1 MVYKEVK
8 HSFYGGDYMLVNI
21 SQKRIDEEKL
31 LKEVQGFEIEHNQNA
46 YIFMNEE
53 TLRELV
59 NVCPALMYFQ
69 ATESYDGMISSYCG
83 RKVYRDENLKFGEV
97 EVR

>member
-1 MVYKEVK
+1 MVALPKIIK

-21 SQKRIDEEKL
+21 SQINEEKL
-31 LKEVQGFEIEHNQNA
+31 IKEVQGFEIEHNQNA

-53 TLRELV
+53 TFGELV
-59 NVCPALMYFQ
+59 SAYPPLMYFQ
-69 ATESYDGMISSYCG
+69 ATESYDGIISSYRG

-97 EVR
+97 EIR